1 MLLLKDYEQE
11 ITSMLVASKRDMQQA
26 ILSQLSQKMFTTRLF
41 AKIFEVAELLFKSGK
56 EVNVFNIAE
65 KLSSSEDKKNV
76 LFLQESFIT
85 NINYKFYVEKIQ
97 EAYFDRITQKASSYA
112 EIEKIQKEKEKY
124 TDTSILL
131 DITYQADKLLDED
144 KNVKL
149 IKTGYPS
156 IDSKLGCMQGGD
168 FIILAGAPG
177 MGKTCMML
185 NIIANIA
192 KQGFKVDVFSLEM
205 SLAQL
210 QNRFI
215 CSQAKID
222 ASKLRTQ
229 SLSRYEKDIYQRY
242 IYEILPSLPVRISAK
257 YSMTVDKIKIL
268 EKKSDSDIVFIDYL
282 GLISGGNPK
291 SSYERIGEISR
302 ELKLT
307 AMEVNKPFFI
317 LHQLNRGY
325 ADRQDKHPRLSD
337 LRDSGKIEQDADTVC
352 FIHRPAYFEPEKY
365 RDFDLRFIIE
375 KSRHTGSGKTA
386 ELYYDSTTQTVKEK
400 FQHER

>member
-65 KLSSSEDKKNV
+65 KFYNNEDRKNI
-76 LFLQESFIT
+76 LLLQENFIT
-85 NINYKFYVEKIQ
+85 NINYKFYIEKIQ
-97 EAYFDRITQKASSYA
+97 EAYFDRVTQNASSYS
-112 EIEKIQKEKEKY
+112 EIEKIQREKEKY
-124 TDTSILL
+124 TDTSTLL
-131 DITYQADKLLDED
+131 DITYQADKLLIQD
-144 KNVKL
+144 KDIKL

-156 IDSKLGCMQGGD
+156 IDAKLGCMQGGD
-168 FIILAGAPG
+168 FIIFAGAPG

-185 NIIANIA
+185 NIIASLA
-192 KQGFKVDVFSLEM
+192 RQGFKVDVFSLEM
-205 SLAQL
+205 PLAQL
-210 QNRFI
+210 QNRLI
-215 CSQAKID
+215 CSQVKLD

-242 IYEILPSLPVRISAK
+242 VYEVLPSLPIKISTK
-257 YSMTVDKIKIL
+257 YNITVDKIRML
-268 EKKSDSDIVFIDYL
+268 EKKSNSDIVFIDYL

-307 AMEVNKPFFI
+307 AMEVNKPFFV

-325 ADRQDKHPRLSD
+325 SDRQDKRPRLSD

-352 FIHRPAYFEPEKY
+352 FIHRPAYFEPDKY
-365 RDFDLRFIIE
+365 RDSDLQFIIE
-375 KSRHTGSGKTA
+375 KSRHTGGGKTA
-386 ELYYDSTTQTVKEK
+386 ELYYDATTQTVKER
-400 FQHER
+400 FQYER